1 MNNAAAGETPD
12 GDVCWAQS
20 RQERSLVCSIRNQA
34 SETTAAHKWTAR
46 HGLALAVLTA
56 IVIIYYV
63 PQLIFGTVQY
73 DGVDVH
79 YASQRY
85 LSDELHAGRLPFWT
99 PYLFSGFPFLAD
111 LQVGAWYPLNWPFFA
126 AAVSP
131 SSISLELLLH
141 TLIASVGTFVL
152 GVRLFGRRSGAVAA
166 AVFYGLSGYFAAHSQ
181 HVGMFQAA
189 AWL

>member
-99 PYLFSGFPFLAD
+99 PYIFSGFPFLAD

-126 AAVSP
+126 IGITP
-131 SSISLELLLH
+131 RSIGAELTLH
-141 TLIASVGTFVL
+141 ELIAC
-152 GVRLFGRRSGAVAA
+152 SGAYLLARRLLGAEQRLAALVAA
-166 AVFYGLSGYFAAHSQ
+166 ML
-181 HVGMFQAA
+181 
-189 AWL
+189 